1 MFCGASSSS
10 SSSSSLES
18 MNLQDTDFEI
28 ENAVN
33 PLLSPKGA
41 DLFQAHLS
49 AGGGGRLNRD
59 RGLI

>member
-49 AGGGGRLNRD
+49 AGGGGKA
-59 RGLI
+59 